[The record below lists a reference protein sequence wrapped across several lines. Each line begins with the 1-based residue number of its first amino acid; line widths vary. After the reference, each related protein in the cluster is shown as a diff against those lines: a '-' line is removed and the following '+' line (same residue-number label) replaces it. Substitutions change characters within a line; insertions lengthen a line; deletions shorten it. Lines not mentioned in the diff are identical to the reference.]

1 MDGIIRHTYSR
12 LTLYDLL
19 AMLLPGILFVGEILY
34 LLDIPLE
41 NKISVSLIVLLAY
54 PAGLVLHSLSE
65 CVWNGCC
72 KSKRKDK
79 CEKEAPPSADNNK
92 DDSKQT
98 DTDKKKIDTITMK
111 QCFCKYKEKWCH
123 CLCNKMRICRKYNKL
138 YGFRNNPE
146 QIREEL
152 QVTLQYAPSGNVYE
166 LTKDSVKE
174 DNQLLDKYNEAYYY
188 VVDVKQHGNTIRT
201 LEGQIAM
208 MRSLIIPFVLLVV
221 VAIKYFCCNAVD
233 YICCCTGH
241 DISHWVTVIIVLF
254 LIVVTVMGLHRGA
267 VCKQKAIYH
276 RVWEDYEYLRRME
289 ANYEKTE

>member
-111 QCFCKYKEKWCH
+111 QCFCKCKNKWY
-123 CLCNKMRICRKYNKL
+123 LYKL

-221 VAIKYFCCNAVD
+221 VAIKYFCCNAVH
-233 YICCCTGH
+233 YVCCCTGH
-241 DISHWVTVIIVLF
+241 DVPHWVNILIVIIISI
-254 LIVVTVMGLHRGA
+254 LIIATAFELHCGA

>member
-111 QCFCKYKEKWCH
+111 QCFCKCKKGWCH
-123 CLCNKMRICRKYNKL
+123 CKL
-138 YGFRNNPE
+138 YGLRNDPE
-146 QIREEL
+146 HIKEEL
-152 QVTLQYAPSGNVYE
+152 QVTLQYAPSGNVYK
-166 LTKDSVKE
+166 LTNSVRE

-188 VVDVKQHGNTIRT
+188 VVDVKQHENTIRT

-221 VAIKYFCCNAVD
+221 VVIKCFCCNAVH
-233 YICCCTGH
+233 YVCCCTGH
-241 DISHWVTVIIVLF
+241 DVPHWMNVLIVIIVSF
-254 LIVVTVMGLHRGA
+254 LIIATAIGLHYSA

-289 ANYEKTE
+289 SNYEKTK

>member
-65 CVWNGCC
+65 CVWNNL
-72 KSKRKDK
+72 S
-79 CEKEAPPSADNNK
+79 
-92 DDSKQT
+92 
-98 DTDKKKIDTITMK
+98 
-111 QCFCKYKEKWCH
+111 
-123 CLCNKMRICRKYNKL
+123 CL
-138 YGFRNNPE
+138 RNNPKH
-146 QIREEL
+146 IRESLNEL
-152 QVTLQYAPSGNVYE
+152 LQNENVYM
-166 LTKDSVKE
+166 LKQLVGVANVLQLNSNIVTN
-174 DNQLLDKYNEAYYY
+174 NQLLDKYNEAYYY

-208 MRSLIIPFVLLVV
+208 MRNMVIPLIALMFVIYKYYYHIETFACWFKEKYLFRISTLCILVLSLF
-221 VAIKYFCCNAVD
+221 
-233 YICCCTGH
+233 
-241 DISHWVTVIIVLF
+241 VIIIF
-254 LIVVTVMGLHRGA
+254 CYSA

-289 ANYEKTE
+289 TDYEKTK